1 MKSPGTVQIQP
12 PRVSRVP
19 AIINQCS
26 IPVAG
31 AVNQQKPFEEL
42 STRRGDSKEAD
53 SLSTF
58 RTLKKTS
65 EYVLSLNQVE
75 LVNFIFLNRETVPQ
89 SVLGLHLSNL

>member
-58 RTLKKTS
+58 RTLKKTKRICS
-65 EYVLSLNQVE
+65 FAKSSGTRQFYLFKQRDSSTICAWTAPE
-75 LVNFIFLNRETVPQ
+75 
-89 SVLGLHLSNL
+89 